1 MLSLWCQGREDDSPF
16 APNAALSY
24 GPLMEQFDMED
35 LNRDFLSP
43 EARDAMLE
51 LILAW
56 AYLEGSL
63 GLWIGTKFDIPAD
76 KAAILLG
83 RTDAKGKLHKLQ
95 KLYSIEGHD
104 KIAKAIRKNADSL
117 EKQARARNTLA
128 HAGCLGSLHS
138 NPDRIVFAA
147 YEAHGLGQLSIE
159 VVPLSAMKASAQW
172 ARRYSETVHG
182 IIQAIERDE
191 ANGNR

>member
-1 MLSLWCQGREDDSPF
+1 M
-16 APNAALSY
+16 N
-24 GPLMEQFDMED
+24 QFDMED

-56 AYLEGSL
+56 AYLEGCL
-63 GLWIGTKFDIPAD
+63 GLWVGAKFDVRGD

-83 RTDAKGKLHKLQ
+83 RTDAKGKLRKLQ
-95 KLYSIEGHD
+95 RLYSLEGHA
-104 KIAKAIRKNADSL
+104 KIATEIRKNGDTL
-117 EKQARARNTLA
+117 DKKARARNTLA

-147 YEAHGLGQLSIE
+147 YEAHALEQLSIE
-159 VVPLSAMKASAQW
+159 VLHLDAMKASSQW
-172 ARRYSETVHG
+172 ARRYAATVQA
-182 IIQAIERDE
+182 ILEAIERE
-191 ANGNR
+191 VS